1 MFKNAITDLIYK
13 GGAFQNP
20 LASNIS
26 TTVSHLTSEIN
37 NGDIKSAIDYLI
49 QETNIAIQVDFTDF
63 DNAINNL
70 LAIIN
75 QYEAHTNEL
84 SGKVLN
90 GTKDINS
97 IIQLGINSLE
107 DSIDNEYAAILSP
120 IIRNGLDLNINA
132 GISDNHPL
140 APLYSAIN
148 KSNLVF
154 NKIYEAIE
162 EVKKLKTLFLSTEY
176 KNIIL
181 QLPDDNTKIAHI
193 QNTIQPYITINNT
206 ASNIILPLIISDN
219 AAYVEAQKKV
229 FAKAVTEN
237 VISMTDGI
245 LSNRLIKRFATP
257 EFYASYQTMTG
268 KKLGKLTDK
277 LNAKVNNILNISN

>member
-26 TTVSHLTSEIN
+26 TTVSHLTNEIN

>member
-13 GGAFQNP
+13 GRAFQNP
-20 LASNIS
+20 LANNIS
-26 TTVSHLTSEIN
+26 TTVSHLTNEIN
-37 NGDIKSAIDYLI
+37 NGDIKSAINYLI
-49 QETNIAIQVDFTDF
+49 QETNITIQVDFTAF
-63 DNAINNL
+63 DSAINNL
-70 LAIIN
+70 LAIVN
-75 QYEAHTNEL
+75 QYENHTNEL

-97 IIQLGINSLE
+97 IIQLGVNSLE
-107 DSIDNEYAAILSP
+107 DSIDTEYAAILSP

-154 NKIYEAIE
+154 NKIHEAIE

-181 QLPDDNTKIAHI
+181 ALPNDNARIAHI
-193 QNTIQPYITINNT
+193 QNTIQPYININNA

-219 AAYVEAQKKV
+219 PAYIETQKKV

-237 VISMTDGI
+237 VVSMADGI
-245 LSNRLIKRFATP
+245 VSNKLIKRFATP
-257 EFYASYQTMTG
+257 ELSAAYQTMTG
-268 KKLGKLTDK
+268 KELGKLTDK

>member
-1 MFKNAITDLIYK
+1 MFKNVITDLIYK

-26 TTVSHLTSEIN
+26 TTVSHLTNEIG

-49 QETNIAIQVDFTDF
+49 QETNITIQVDFTAF

-70 LAIIN
+70 LAIVN
-75 QYEAHTNEL
+75 QYETHTNEL
-84 SGKVLN
+84 SGKILN

-107 DSIDNEYAAILSP
+107 DSIDSEYAAILSP

-132 GISDNHPL
+132 GINDNHPL

-154 NKIYEAIE
+154 TKIYEAIE

-181 QLPDDNTKIAHI
+181 QLPDDSAKIAYI
-193 QNTIQPYITINNT
+193 QNTIQPYITINNV
-206 ASNIILPLIISDN
+206 ASNTILPLIISDN
-219 AAYVEAQKKV
+219 AAYIDAQKKV

-237 VISMTDGI
+237 VVSMTDGI

-257 EFYASYQTMTG
+257 EFYTAYQTMTG
-268 KKLGKLTDK
+268 KELGKLTDK

>member
-1 MFKNAITDLIYK
+1 MFKNVITDLIYK
-13 GGAFQNP
+13 GRAFQNP
-20 LASNIS
+20 LANNIS
-26 TTVSHLTSEIN
+26 TTVSHLTNEIN
-37 NGDIKSAIDYLI
+37 NGDIKSAINYLI
-49 QETNIAIQVDFTDF
+49 QETNITIQVDFTAF
-63 DNAINNL
+63 DSAINNL
-70 LAIIN
+70 LAIVN
-75 QYEAHTNEL
+75 QYENHTNEL

-90 GTKDINS
+90 GAKDINS
-97 IIQLGINSLE
+97 IIQLGVNSLE
-107 DSIDNEYAAILSP
+107 DSIDSEYAAILSP

-154 NKIYEAIE
+154 NKIHEAIE

-181 QLPDDNTKIAHI
+181 ALPNDNARIAHI
-193 QNTIQPYITINNT
+193 QNTIQPYININNA

-219 AAYVEAQKKV
+219 AAYIETQKKV
-229 FAKAVTEN
+229 FAKSVTEN
-237 VISMTDGI
+237 VVSMADGI
-245 LSNRLIKRFATP
+245 VSNKLIKRFATP
-257 EFYASYQTMTG
+257 ELSAAYQTMTG
-268 KKLGKLTDK
+268 KELGKLTDK